1 MKTTILLASTAFL
14 SVAPS
19 FAFVGAAASSV
30 PRRSND
36 VVPTRPSSLA
46 KMKQQQQNVLL
57 NIRGGTS
64 PSPDFLKASGS
75 DYSEAARLL
84 FGNIIG
90 PASMLTGG
98 LVPLGFLA
106 EPLPVDKDG
115 TNKWK
120 KKARCLYQ
128 VLAVV
133 SLLNELVAI
142 MYATVATNKLTE
154 VATAPAVSVFA
165 LIKRDYE
172 LQWIATNVHFLLG
185 LLGFCSMIM
194 LRALCIYPNFINTSS
209 AGLALSALVGMVS
222 ILNVGIAE
230 GDGQGHRLGG
240 NAFWLVARYSTL
252 LVKSFVEKRT
262 VMGMMSFAMFLFFGA
277 KTVRQL
283 LNPESQ
289 EK

>member
-14 SVAPS
+14 SAAPS
-19 FAFVGAAASSV
+19 LAFVGAAASV
-30 PRRSND
+30 PRRSN

-46 KMKQQQQNVLL
+46 KIKQQQQNALL

-64 PSPDFLKASGS
+64 PTPDFLKASGS

-106 EPLPVDKDG
+106 DPLPVDEGKNG
-115 TNKWK
+115 KKWK

-133 SLLNELVAI
+133 SLLNELIAI

-154 VATAPAVSVFA
+154 VPTAPAVSVFA

-194 LRALCIYPNFINTSS
+194 LRALCIYPQFINTSS

-240 NAFWLVARYSTL
+240 NAFWLVARYTTL

-262 VMGMMSFAMFLFFGA
+262 VMGMVSFAMFLFFGA
-277 KTVRQL
+277 KAVRQL
-283 LNPESQ
+283 LSPESQ
-289 EK
+289 EA